1 MAKLTPTEVALIKNT
16 FKGNEP
22 LLIAIRKKIF
32 PEYDLDGGI
41 GQQTDLWIS
50 MDFSGMTTEEA
61 MINIKARNMF
71 IGQLEGGLDSIR
83 MLAEAEDKTPE
94 QIKTDNAKNS
104 SK

>member
-1 MAKLTPTEVALIKNT
+1 MAKLTDTEVALIKNT

-32 PEYDLDGGI
+32 PEYDINGAVGG
-41 GQQTDLWIS
+41 QTDLWLS
-50 MDFSGMTTEEA
+50 MDFSGMSTEEA

-83 MLAEAEDKTPE
+83 QLAEMDEKTLE
-94 QIKTDNAKNS
+94 QLKEKSLKNS